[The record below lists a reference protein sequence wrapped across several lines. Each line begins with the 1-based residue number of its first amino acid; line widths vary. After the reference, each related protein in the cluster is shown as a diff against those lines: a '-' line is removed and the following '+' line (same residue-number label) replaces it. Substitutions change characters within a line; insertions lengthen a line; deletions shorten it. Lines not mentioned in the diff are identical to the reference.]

1 MYRDIEAAIYHL
13 ENSHEWKHAAV
24 RFRQLRQICRPPRK
38 MAGGRPVAL
47 AVLAVTGLTS
57 RKVFILAPIRALRT
71 DKVHAANRYA
81 RRNSRS
87 PVLPHDNSS
96 GLGERNAREQ
106 TAPSMDCSTIEHDL
120 ADVSLFAPAFA
131 ELAAPRAVRHQ
142 AEWPAAMIAEVP
154 SPPRS
159 WDRLIRDLDDRHDA
173 LARCSGADAVSR
185 E

>member
-1 MYRDIEAAIYHL
+1 LRADDI
-13 ENSHEWKHAAV
+13 HAA
-24 RFRQLRQICRPPRK
+24 
-38 MAGGRPVAL
+38 
-47 AVLAVTGLTS
+47 
-57 RKVFILAPIRALRT
+57 
-71 DKVHAANRYA
+71 DRYA
-81 RRNSRS
+81 RRNRRS
-87 PVLPHDNSS
+87 PVHPHENSS

-131 ELAAPRAVRHQ
+131 ELAAPPAVRHQ

-173 LARCSGADAVSR
+173 LAHCLGAEAASR
-185 E
+185 EWPR